1 MTATSDIHLKKFI
14 TFDDEETTAFSFGIL
29 QKVIKSKAQRMVLP
43 NGQTMK
49 DMGAHKSSG
58 IQLGVS
64 TDMLQYKPFS
74 VNDTPFE
81 IEQKKSNNKSYEV
94 QNKYSKELIEDILQ
108 LIPDHD
114 IRMISQKPDWN
125 SRETMRYM
133 QDKYSAPDDDQL
145 QYSHQI
151 IKLLEPTESFED
163 DIQTMQ
169 MHIEFLDEMND
180 PMSNRQQMEAL
191 SEVFK
196 SDDAVTTLI
205 EHYVRENPVTRTF
218 KDLTT
223 YIRARI
229 KKAKQGRT
237 GKKFIGQVQST
248 HDDLLENLTD
258 LIQTHF
264 QQVSDDMKQVKNRL
278 NAIERRNNESAPGHN
293 PLNAPS
299 TVAQPTPATTI
310 DPMYCF
316 FHGQQ
321 KTHLGETCREMEPDK
336 IHRTSGQPFTAGMKA
351 ATNPWPC
358 RATNG
363 ITGNT
368 KGVPPRPMG
377 GGGKKNNTPRK

>member
-14 TFDDEETTAFSFGIL
+14 TFDNEETTAFSFGIL
-29 QKVIKSKAQRMVLP
+29 QKAIKSKAQRMVLP

-49 DMGAHKSSG
+49 DMGAHISTG

-64 TDMLQYKPFS
+64 TIMLQYKPFQLT
-74 VNDTPFE
+74 DTPIE
-81 IEQKKSNNKSYEV
+81 IEQKKANNKSYEV
-94 QNKYSKELIEDILQ
+94 QNKYTKELIEDILQ

-114 IRMISQKPDWN
+114 IRIISQNPEWN
-125 SRETMRYM
+125 SRDTMRYM
-133 QDKYSAPDDDQL
+133 QDKYSAPDDAQL
-145 QYSHQI
+145 QYSHNQI
-151 IKLLEPTESFED
+151 KSMEPTESFED

-169 MHIEFLDEMND
+169 MHIEFLEECND

-191 SEVFK
+191 STVYET
-196 SDDAVTTLI
+196 DDAVTTLI

-229 KKAKQGRT
+229 KKARQGKT

-258 LIQTHF
+258 LFQTHF
-264 QQVSDDMKQVKNRL
+264 QHISEDMKMVKNRI

-299 TVAQPTPATTI
+299 TVAQPTI
-310 DPMYCF
+310 YPMYCF

-336 IHRTSGQPFTAGMKA
+336 IHRTSGQPFSAGMKA

>member
-1 MTATSDIHLKKFI
+1 MTSTSDIHLKKFI
-14 TFDDEETTAFSFGIL
+14 TFDNEETTAFSFGIL
-29 QKVIKSKAQRMVLP
+29 QKAITSKAQRMVLP

-49 DMGAHKSSG
+49 DMGAHISTG

-64 TDMLQYKPFS
+64 TIMLQYKPFQLT
-74 VNDTPFE
+74 DTPIE
-81 IEQKKSNNKSYEV
+81 IEQKKANNKSYEV
-94 QNKYSKELIEDILQ
+94 QNKYTKELIEDILQ

-114 IRMISQKPDWN
+114 IRIISQNPEWN
-125 SRETMRYM
+125 SRDTMRYM
-133 QDKYSAPDDDQL
+133 QDKYSVPDDAQL
-145 QYSHQI
+145 QYSHNQI
-151 IKLLEPTESFED
+151 KSMEPTESFED

-169 MHIEFLDEMND
+169 MHIEFLEECND

-191 SEVFK
+191 SIVYET
-196 SDDAVTTLI
+196 DDAVTTLI

-229 KKAKQGRT
+229 KKARQGKT

-258 LIQTHF
+258 LFQTHF
-264 QQVSDDMKQVKNRL
+264 QHISEDMKMVKNRI

-299 TVAQPTPATTI
+299 TVAQPTI

-368 KGVPPRPMG
+368 RGVPPRPMG

>member
-1 MTATSDIHLKKFI
+1 MTSTSDIHLKKFI
-14 TFDDEETTAFSFGIL
+14 TFDNEETTAFSFGIL
-29 QKVIKSKAQRMVLP
+29 QKAITSKAQRMVLP

-49 DMGAHKSSG
+49 DMGAHISTG

-64 TDMLQYKPFS
+64 TIMLQYKPFQLT
-74 VNDTPFE
+74 DTPIE
-81 IEQKKSNNKSYEV
+81 IEQKKANNKSYEV
-94 QNKYSKELIEDILQ
+94 QNKYTKELIEDILQ

-114 IRMISQKPDWN
+114 IRIISQNPEWN
-125 SRETMRYM
+125 SRDTMRYM
-133 QDKYSAPDDDQL
+133 QDKYSAPDDAQL
-145 QYSHQI
+145 QYSHNQI
-151 IKLLEPTESFED
+151 KSMEPTESFED

-169 MHIEFLDEMND
+169 MHIEFLEECND

-191 SEVFK
+191 SIVYET
-196 SDDAVTTLI
+196 DDAVTTLI

-229 KKAKQGRT
+229 KKARQGKT

-258 LIQTHF
+258 LFQTHF
-264 QQVSDDMKQVKNRL
+264 QHISEDMKMVKNRI

-293 PLNAPS
+293 HLNAPS
-299 TVAQPTPATTI
+299 TVAQPTI

-368 KGVPPRPMG
+368 RGVPPRPMG

>member
-14 TFDDEETTAFSFGIL
+14 TFDNEETTAFSFGIL
-29 QKVIKSKAQRMVLP
+29 QKAIKSKAQRMVLP

-49 DMGAHKSSG
+49 DMGAHISTG

-64 TDMLQYKPFS
+64 TIMLQYKPFQLT
-74 VNDTPFE
+74 DTPIE
-81 IEQKKSNNKSYEV
+81 IEQKKANNKSYEV
-94 QNKYSKELIEDILQ
+94 QNKYTKELIEDILQ

-114 IRMISQKPDWN
+114 IRIISQNPEWN
-125 SRETMRYM
+125 SRDTMRYM
-133 QDKYSAPDDDQL
+133 QDKYSVPDDAQL
-145 QYSHQI
+145 QYSHNQI
-151 IKLLEPTESFED
+151 KSMEPTESFED

-169 MHIEFLDEMND
+169 MHIEFLEECND

-191 SEVFK
+191 SEVYET
-196 SDDAVTTLI
+196 DDAVTTLI

-229 KKAKQGRT
+229 KKAKQGKT

-258 LIQTHF
+258 LFQTHF
-264 QQVSDDMKQVKNRL
+264 QHISEDMKMVKNRI

-293 PLNAPS
+293 HLNAPS
-299 TVAQPTPATTI
+299 TVAQPTI

-377 GGGKKNNTPRK
+377 GGGKKNSTPRK

>member
-1 MTATSDIHLKKFI
+1 MTSTSDIHLKKFI
-14 TFDDEETTAFSFGIL
+14 TFDNEETTAFSFGIL
-29 QKVIKSKAQRMVLP
+29 QKAIKSKAQRMVLP

-49 DMGAHKSSG
+49 DMGAHISTG

-64 TDMLQYKPFS
+64 TIMLQYKPFQLT
-74 VNDTPFE
+74 DTPIE
-81 IEQKKSNNKSYEV
+81 IEQKKANNKSYEV
-94 QNKYSKELIEDILQ
+94 QNKYTKELIEDILQ
-108 LIPDHD
+108 LIPEHD
-114 IRMISQKPDWN
+114 IRIISQNPDWN
-125 SRETMRYM
+125 SRDTMRYM
-133 QDKYSAPDDDQL
+133 QDKYSAPDDAQL
-145 QYSHQI
+145 QYSHNQI
-151 IKLLEPTESFED
+151 KSMEPTESFED

-169 MHIEFLDEMND
+169 MHIEFLEECND

-191 SEVFK
+191 SIVYET
-196 SDDAVTTLI
+196 DDAVTTLI

-229 KKAKQGRT
+229 KKARQGKT

-258 LIQTHF
+258 LFQTHF
-264 QQVSDDMKQVKNRL
+264 QHISEDMKMVKNRI

-299 TVAQPTPATTI
+299 TVAQPTI

-368 KGVPPRPMG
+368 RGVPPRPMG

>member
-1 MTATSDIHLKKFI
+1 MTSTSDIHLKKFI
-14 TFDDEETTAFSFGIL
+14 TFDNEETTAFSFGIL
-29 QKVIKSKAQRMVLP
+29 QKAIKSKAQRMVLP

-49 DMGAHKSSG
+49 DMGAHISTG

-64 TDMLQYKPFS
+64 TIMLQYKPFQLT
-74 VNDTPFE
+74 DTPIE
-81 IEQKKSNNKSYEV
+81 IEQKKANNKSYEV
-94 QNKYSKELIEDILQ
+94 QNKYTKELIEDILQ
-108 LIPDHD
+108 LIPEHD
-114 IRMISQKPDWN
+114 IRIISQNPDWN
-125 SRETMRYM
+125 SRDTMRYM
-133 QDKYSAPDDDQL
+133 QDKYSAPDDAQL
-145 QYSHQI
+145 QYSHNQI
-151 IKLLEPTESFED
+151 KSMEPTESFED

-169 MHIEFLDEMND
+169 MHIEFLEECND

-191 SEVFK
+191 SIVYET
-196 SDDAVTTLI
+196 DDAVTTLI

-229 KKAKQGRT
+229 KKARQGKT

-258 LIQTHF
+258 LFQTHF
-264 QQVSDDMKQVKNRL
+264 QHISEDMKMVKNRI

-299 TVAQPTPATTI
+299 TVAQPTI

>member
-1 MTATSDIHLKKFI
+1 MTSTSDIHLKKFI
-14 TFDDEETTAFSFGIL
+14 TFDNEETTAFSFGIL
-29 QKVIKSKAQRMVLP
+29 QKAIKSKAQRMVLP

-49 DMGAHKSSG
+49 DMGAHISTG

-64 TDMLQYKPFS
+64 TIMLQYKPFQLT
-74 VNDTPFE
+74 DTPIE
-81 IEQKKSNNKSYEV
+81 IEQKKANNKSYEV
-94 QNKYSKELIEDILQ
+94 QNKYTKELIEDILQ

-114 IRMISQKPDWN
+114 IRIISQNPEWN
-125 SRETMRYM
+125 SRDTMRYM
-133 QDKYSAPDDDQL
+133 QDKYSVPDDAQL
-145 QYSHQI
+145 QYSHNQI
-151 IKLLEPTESFED
+151 KSMEPTESFED

-169 MHIEFLDEMND
+169 MHIEFLEECND

-191 SEVFK
+191 SIVYET
-196 SDDAVTTLI
+196 DDAVTTLI

-229 KKAKQGRT
+229 KKARQGKT

-258 LIQTHF
+258 LFQTHF
-264 QQVSDDMKQVKNRL
+264 QHISEDMKMVKNRI

-299 TVAQPTPATTI
+299 TVAQPTI

-368 KGVPPRPMG
+368 RGVPPRPMG

>member
-1 MTATSDIHLKKFI
+1 MTSTSDIHLKKFI
-14 TFDDEETTAFSFGIL
+14 TFDNEETTAFSFGIL
-29 QKVIKSKAQRMVLP
+29 QKAIKSKAQRMVLP

-49 DMGAHKSSG
+49 DMGAHISTG

-64 TDMLQYKPFS
+64 TIMLQYKPFQLT
-74 VNDTPFE
+74 DTPIE
-81 IEQKKSNNKSYEV
+81 IEQKKANNKSYEV
-94 QNKYSKELIEDILQ
+94 QNKYTKELIEDILQ

-114 IRMISQKPDWN
+114 IRIISQNPEWN
-125 SRETMRYM
+125 SRDTMRYM
-133 QDKYSAPDDDQL
+133 QDKYSAPDDAQL
-145 QYSHQI
+145 QYSHNQI
-151 IKLLEPTESFED
+151 KSMEPTESFED

-169 MHIEFLDEMND
+169 MHIEFLEECND

-191 SEVFK
+191 SIVYET
-196 SDDAVTTLI
+196 DDAVTTLI

-229 KKAKQGRT
+229 KKARQGKT

-258 LIQTHF
+258 LFQTHF
-264 QQVSDDMKQVKNRL
+264 QHISEDMKMVKNRI

-299 TVAQPTPATTI
+299 TVAQPTI

-368 KGVPPRPMG
+368 RGVPPRPMG